1 MQAVQTSFVVEITL
15 KRFDKIGLAT
25 ALCITLLVLS
35 SSDLQSQ
42 NNQEIFIKAPWKTE
56 SIEKDVTHFNHH
68 FEQDSIFNSK
78 QNIHYIQIKLSK
90 AKKSLAIARADS
102 GMVLTSILAQKSEAI
117 AAING
122 SFFNTKTGVSVNF
135 IKINGRVTDSTFYE
149 DKQKDLK
156 ANQQG
161 VLVFDSTGIE
171 IISRNFEDKYWWV
184 NGLKYENALE
194 SGPLLIKDNISKIPA
209 DTPFSKNRHP
219 RSAVCLTDDSF
230 ILLTADGRN
239 TNAYGLSVDEL
250 THMLTWLNCKDALN
264 LDGGGSTTLFIKKYG
279 VVNMPSDNK
288 QWDHEGERAVNNALL
303 ILPSH
308 N

>member
-1 MQAVQTSFVVEITL
+1 MVEITL
-15 KRFDKIGLAT
+15 KRFDKIRFVNVLF
-25 ALCITLLVLS
+25 ITFLFLS
-35 SSDLQSQ
+35 SKELIAQKNQ
-42 NNQEIFIKAPWKTE
+42 NIFDNAAWKTE
-56 SIEKDVTHFNHH
+56 FIAKDVTHFHHH

-78 QNIHYIQIKLSK
+78 QNIHYIKIKLSK

-102 GMVLTSILAQKSEAI
+102 GMILTSILARKSDAI

-122 SFFNTKTGVSVNF
+122 SFFNTKTGASVNF
-135 IKINGRVTDSTFYE
+135 IKINGQVTDTTFYD
-149 DKQKDLK
+149 DKQKELK

-171 IISRNFEDKYWWV
+171 IISRNFEDKYWWLSSL
-184 NGLKYENALE
+184 NCENALE
-194 SGPLLIKDNISKIPA
+194 SGPLLIKDNIPKIPA

-239 TNAYGLSVDEL
+239 TNAYGLSIDEL
-250 THMLTWLNCKDALN
+250 TQMLTWLNCKDALN
-264 LDGGGSTTLFIKKYG
+264 LDGGGSTTLFIKQNG

-288 QWDHEGERAVNNALL
+288 LWDHEGERAVNNALL
-303 ILPSH
+303 LMQ